1 MYQLKLIRVGDSDP
15 RVVLLKAIHRG
26 DSATGDMF
34 NTQHSLFHAPTNVH
48 GYTDKRGR
56 VVAAHTAIHAHKIPV
71 AITSNARIIPNK
83 GSVPHPAK
91 PESAMIQLRTVNN
104 EIAKRGISAEL
115 VKGDGYFYFIGDAV
129 EHADAAS
136 VYVNSLNELPLSRWM
151 EELDDYVAASSK
163 ASSQRGDSGSGVD
176 SFPET
181 MAACATVGK
190 SAGRFAELIGQLN
203 EATEAKS
210 IIKSRYAELRSGF
223 SHMLDVACRV
233 RIAPFWHCGEY
244 EDRPEPIKYDVSYSG
259 ELSAVAKAI
268 RICKPYAGKDE
279 GADAVLKLY
288 GEWTPLI
295 EKLNA
300 LKEHITTTGAL
311 REAKKVEEAK
321 ANPVRKVGKVV
332 NDAIRAELVEHFKQ
346 AAEGQIRFQFDG
358 LVKKFGASMSNIA
371 NSKSYQ
377 LWSETIRPMCDVD
390 PLIDDAGRRGA
401 TYSLNDDRV
410 KKFGEVY
417 GEAATGEIIAKIGFK
432 VGELEDG
439 KVHRV
444 GGARFTV
451 SGKCGAHQVHIHQEQ
466 IVNVSVKGTLFN
478 QFPARIYVDGK
489 FMSAAD
495 FDKLVKGNKK

>member
-1 MYQLKLIRVGDSDP
+1 MYQLKIIRVGDSDP
-15 RVVLLKAIHRG
+15 RLVLVKAIHHG
-26 DSATGDMF
+26 DTATADMF
-34 NTQHSLFHAPTNVH
+34 NTQSSLFHAPTNVH
-48 GYTDKRGR
+48 GYTDKHGR
-56 VVAAHTAIHAHKIPV
+56 VVPAHTAVHAHKLPL
-71 AITSNARIIPNK
+71 AITRNARIIPTERAA
-83 GSVPHPAK
+83 PIHAK
-91 PESAMIQLRTVNN
+91 PEETMIQLTTVNT

-115 VKGDGYFYFIGDAV
+115 VKGEGYFYFIGDAV
-129 EHADAAS
+129 EHADTSS
-136 VYVNSLNELPLSRWM
+136 VYVNSLNELSLDRWM
-151 EELDDYVAASSK
+151 EELADFVAESGKAASR
-163 ASSQRGDSGSGVD
+163 RGVAGMSAD

-181 MAACATVGK
+181 MAACGK
-190 SAGRFAELIGQLN
+190 NAEKFSALIGQLN

-223 SHMLDVACRV
+223 SRMLDVAAKV
-233 RIAPFWHCGEY
+233 KIAPFYHMGEY

-300 LKEHITTTGAL
+300 LKEHVTTTGAL

-332 NDAIRAELVEHFKQ
+332 NDAIRAELVEYFTGV
-346 AAEGQIRFQFDG
+346 AEGQIFNQFAT
-358 LVKKFGASMSNIA
+358 LVAKFGTSMGNVA
-371 NSKSYQ
+371 NSRTYQ
-377 LWSETIRPMCDVD
+377 FWSETIRPLCDAHPHLD
-390 PLIDDAGRRGA
+390 EKGKRGT
-401 TYSLNDDRV
+401 TYAINSERV
-410 KKFGEVY
+410 KQYSASY
-417 GEAATGEIIAKIGFK
+417 GEAATGEIIAKIGHK

-439 KVHRV
+439 KVHHIS
-444 GGARFTV
+444 GPRFSIT
-451 SGKCGAHQVHIHQEQ
+451 GKSGAHLVNINQEM
-466 IVNVSVKGTLFN
+466 IVNVSVKGRLFN

-495 FDKLVKGNKK
+495 FDKLIKGNKK

>member
-48 GYTDKRGR
+48 GYTDKHGR

-115 VKGDGYFYFIGDAV
+115 VKGDGYFYFVGDAV

-203 EATEAKS
+203 AAMAAKS
-210 IIKSRYAELRSGF
+210 IIKARYAELRSSF
-223 SHMLDVACRV
+223 SHLLDVACRV
-233 RIAPFWHCGEY
+233 KIAPFWHRGEY
-244 EDRPEPIKYDVSYSG
+244 EDRPEPMKYDVDYSG
-259 ELSAVAKAI
+259 DLNAVAKSV
-268 RICKPYAGKDE
+268 RICAPYAGKDE

-295 EKLNA
+295 AKLNDIKA
-300 LKEHITTTGAL
+300 FITTTGAL
-311 REAKKVEEAK
+311 REEKKAAEAK
-321 ANPVRKVGKVV
+321 ANPVRNVSKVV
-332 NDAIRAELVEHFKQ
+332 NDAIRAELVEYFTN
-346 AAEGQIRFQFDG
+346 AAEGQIFNQFAM
-358 LVKKFGASMSNIA
+358 LVTKLGASMGNIG
-371 NSKSYQ
+371 NTQSYQ
-377 LWSETIRPMCDVD
+377 LWSETIRPLCDAHPVVD
-390 PLIDDAGRRGA
+390 EKGKRGM
-401 TYSLNDDRV
+401 TYTLNNDRV
-410 KKFGEVY
+410 KQYAALY
-417 GEAATGEIIAKIGFK
+417 GESATGEIIAKIGYK
-432 VGELEDG
+432 VGELDDG
-439 KVHRV
+439 KVHHIS
-444 GGARFTV
+444 GARF
-451 SGKCGAHQVHIHQEQ
+451 SINGKSGAHLVNINQEM
-466 IVNVSVKGTLFN
+466 IVNVSVKGRLFN